1 MKTANLVVD
10 TCLRI
15 LMAASVLTIFVVTF
29 MQVIF
34 RFVLQLPLAWS
45 QDIIRL
51 GFVYLIY
58 CGGAWCVKE
67 KVNLN
72 IDIVMLFVGTKTRK
86 IMELFINLAI
96 LVFFGFILYYSV
108 IFVRAGAAQGSPN
121 LAIPMSVY
129 YSSITLSASLILF
142 YLLQQ
147 IFGQIRDLINPESG
161 SEVK

>member
-1 MKTANLVVD
+1 MKTINFVVD

-29 MQVIF
+29 LQVIF
-34 RFVLQLPLAWS
+34 RFVLQMPLGWS

-51 GFVYLIY
+51 GFIYLIY
-58 CGGAWCVKE
+58 CGGAWCVRE

-72 IDIVMLFVGTKTRK
+72 IDVVMMLLGNKARK
-86 IMELFINLAI
+86 IMELFINMAV

-108 IFVRAGAAQGSPN
+108 IFVRTGAAQGSPN

-129 YSSITLSASLILF
+129 YASITLSAALILF
-142 YLLQQ
+142 YLSQQ
-147 IFGQIRDLINPESG
+147 IVGQIRDLVSPESG
-161 SEVK
+161 SEN